1 MMQVLRAELL
11 KYRRTFMVKLVVCIP
26 LFFAVSS
33 LVTTYLLPMAYNW
46 NGILVLSF
54 NWWPVTFLPLGYGL
68 FAGMVAGQE
77 RKAGAYRALKA
88 EEGAPQRIW
97 LGKIGGMMVVSALS
111 SLVLV
116 AGDLV
121 CGVLQGN
128 VPPVQVVAVAA
139 LLCWVTT
146 WALIPLMLW
155 MATLGG
161 MLLSLVLGVV
171 GAAAVVLLAPTKLWL
186 YCPWSWATRLMCPVI
201 GVHPNG
207 TILPQGSPL
216 FDAGV
221 IPVGL
226 GVSLAVFIVLTFFTA
241 QWFARRE
248 VR

>member
-26 LFFAVSS
+26 LFFAVYS

-54 NWWPVTFLPLGYGL
+54 NWWPVTFLPLDYGL

-77 RKAGAYRALKA
+77 RKVGAYRALKA
-88 EEGAPQRIW
+88 EAGAPQCIW
-97 LGKIGGMMVVSALS
+97 LGKIGGMMVVSTLS

-121 CGVLQGN
+121 CGVLQGD

-155 MATLGG
+155 MATWGG
-161 MLLSLVLGVV
+161 MLLSLVIGIF
-171 GAAAVVLLAPTKLWL
+171 GAAAGVLLAPTKLWL

-207 TILPQGSPL
+207 TILPQTSPL

-221 IPVGL
+221 IPVGV
-226 GVSLAVFIVLTFFTA
+226 GVSLAVFVVLTFFTA

>member
-11 KYRRTFMVKLVVCIP
+11 KYRRTFMVKLVVGIP
-26 LFFAVSS
+26 LFFAVYS

-54 NWWPVTFLPLGYGL
+54 NLWPVTFLPLGYGL
-68 FAGMVAGQE
+68 FAGMVAGHE

-88 EEGAPQRIW
+88 EAGAPQRIW

-121 CGVLQGN
+121 CGVLQGD

-155 MATLGG
+155 MSTWGG
-161 MLLSLVLGVV
+161 MLLSLVIGIF
-171 GAAAVVLLAPTKLWL
+171 GAAAGVLLAPTNLWL

-226 GVSLAVFIVLTFFTA
+226 GVSLAVFVVLTFFTA

>member
-221 IPVGL
+221 ISVGL

>member
-11 KYRRTFMVKLVVCIP
+11 KYRRTFMVKLVVGIP
-26 LFFAVSS
+26 LFFAVYS
-33 LVTTYLLPMAYNW
+33 LVTIYLLPMAYNW

-88 EEGAPQRIW
+88 EAGAPQRIW

-146 WALIPLMLW
+146 WVLIPLMLW
-155 MATLGG
+155 LATWGG
-161 MLLSLVLGVV
+161 MLLSLVLGIV
-171 GAAAVVLLAPTKLWL
+171 GAAAGVLLAPTKLWL
-186 YCPWSWATRLMCPVI
+186 YCPWSWATRLMCSVI

-221 IPVGL
+221 IPVGV
-226 GVSLAVFIVLTFFTA
+226 GVSLAVFVVLTFFTA

>member
-26 LFFAVSS
+26 LFFAVYS

-88 EEGAPQRIW
+88 EAGAPQRIW

-121 CGVLQGN
+121 CGVLQGD

-155 MATLGG
+155 VATCGG
-161 MLLSLVLGVV
+161 MLLSLALGIV
-171 GAAAVVLLAPTKLWL
+171 GMAAGVLLAPTNLWL

-221 IPVGL
+221 IPVGV
-226 GVSLAVFIVLTFFTA
+226 GVSLAVFVVLTFFTA

>member
-26 LFFAVSS
+26 LFFAVYA
-33 LVTTYLLPMAYNW
+33 LATTYLLPMAYNW

-68 FAGMVAGQE
+68 FAGMVASQE
-77 RKAGAYRALKA
+77 RKAGAYRVLKTEA
-88 EEGAPQRIW
+88 GAPQRIW

-116 AGDLV
+116 VGDLV

-128 VPPVQVVAVAA
+128 VPPLQVVAVAA

-155 MATLGG
+155 AASWGG
-161 MLLSLVLGVV
+161 MLLSLALGIA
-171 GAAAVVLLAPTKLWL
+171 GMTAGVLLAPTKLWL
-186 YCPWSWATRLMCPVI
+186 CCPWSWATRLMCPVI

-216 FDAGV
+216 FDVGV

-226 GVSLAVFIVLTFFTA
+226 GVSLTVFAVLSLLTA

>member
-26 LFFAVSS
+26 LFFAVYS

-88 EEGAPQRIW
+88 EAGAPQRIW

-121 CGVLQGN
+121 CGVLQGD
-128 VPPVQVVAVAA
+128 VPPVQVVVVAA
-139 LLCWVTT
+139 FLCWVTT

-155 MATLGG
+155 VATWGG
-161 MLLSLVLGVV
+161 MLLSLVLGIF
-171 GAAAVVLLAPTKLWL
+171 GTAAGVLLAPTKLWL
-186 YCPWSWATRLMCPVI
+186 CCPWSWATRLMCPVI

-207 TILPQGSPL
+207 TVLPTGSPL

-221 IPVGL
+221 IPMGI
-226 GVSLAVFIVLTFFTA
+226 GVSLVVFLMLALVTG
-241 QWFARRE
+241 QWFARKE

>member
-11 KYRRTFMVKLVVCIP
+11 KYRRTFMVKLVVGIP
-26 LFFAVSS
+26 LFFAVYS

-88 EEGAPQRIW
+88 EAGAPQRIW

-146 WALIPLMLW
+146 WVLIPLMLW
-155 MATLGG
+155 LATWGG
-161 MLLSLVLGVV
+161 MLLSLVIGIFGV
-171 GAAAVVLLAPTKLWL
+171 AAGVLLAPTKLWL
-186 YCPWSWATRLMCPVI
+186 FCPWSWATRLMCPVI

-207 TILPQGSPL
+207 TILPQTSPL

-226 GVSLAVFIVLTFFTA
+226 GVSLAVFVVLTFFTA
-241 QWFARRE
+241 QWFTRRE